1 MVEKIK
7 NPRLCGD
14 WSFAD
19 DGFKYKYGFLKYT
32 IRSLTCKGVNMCEK
46 IQYMLI
52 GASILAIIHSI
63 VRCDGISLLVN
74 VLAAIFVYAVV

>member
-1 MVEKIK
+1 
-7 NPRLCGD
+7 
-14 WSFAD
+14 
-19 DGFKYKYGFLKYT
+19 
-32 IRSLTCKGVNMCEK
+32 MCEK

-74 VLAAIFVYAVV
+74 VLAAIFICSGVMRSERM

>member
-1 MVEKIK
+1 
-7 NPRLCGD
+7 
-14 WSFAD
+14 
-19 DGFKYKYGFLKYT
+19 
-32 IRSLTCKGVNMCEK
+32 MCEK

-52 GASILAIIHSI
+52 GASMLAIIHSI